1 MLALGSPLLLLAGIS
16 IFFDPF
22 ISLTLPFSFFLLW
35 FPPWKWFI
43 WWGGYGTVWMY
54 FYLRVGWINTISRLF
69 YLFIYFFVSAFFC
82 ARIFHPRVR
91 FWFRLART
99 ERICCSSRRLY
110 FCFIFRFWEF
120 LFGAS
125 VDILIYGWNVVTALN
140 GFLFFLF
147 SLFWCSC
154 CGKQISV
161 VFQIWA
167 EVERMLF
174 WMINMLFPYLLGLAK
189 YIQVDC
195 SKIWRRL
202 D

>member
-1 MLALGSPLLLLAGIS
+1 MVPFGCTFTCESVGLIPFQGTFIYLFIFLFPLFFVPAFFIPECASGFVWRGRKGSAAHLGVCIFFLFFDFESFCSVLFWISWYMVGMSWLLWTDS
-16 IFFDPF
+16 IFF
-22 ISLTLPFSFFLLW
+22 
-35 FPPWKWFI
+35 
-43 WWGGYGTVWMY
+43 
-54 FYLRVGWINTISRLF
+54 
-69 YLFIYFFVSAFFC
+69 
-82 ARIFHPRVR
+82 
-91 FWFRLART
+91 
-99 ERICCSSRRLY
+99 
-110 FCFIFRFWEF
+110 
-120 LFGAS
+120 
-125 VDILIYGWNVVTALN
+125 
-140 GFLFFLF
+140 F

-189 YIQVDC
+189 YIQVDF